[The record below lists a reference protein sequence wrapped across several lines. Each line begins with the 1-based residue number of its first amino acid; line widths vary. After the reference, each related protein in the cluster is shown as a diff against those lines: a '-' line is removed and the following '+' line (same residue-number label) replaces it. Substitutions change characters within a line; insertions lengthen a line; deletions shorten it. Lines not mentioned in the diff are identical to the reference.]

1 MFGVLN
7 SSEAD
12 TDPNGDFARLIINTS
27 IAIFVLTVVAVGL
40 RFLARR
46 IVRQP
51 FLMDDWLILAALP
64 FGLLL
69 PILNIIATQKGNFGR
84 HFLTSTPEEIDYFFK
99 VLMPYMICWT
109 LSVAIA
115 KLSVLFFYRRIFS
128 TSKTK
133 IPAYVLG
140 ALIILW
146 EVAAIP
152 MIVFSCV
159 PADKFWN
166 RLRPGHC
173 QDLTNQVLGTAVPNV
188 VLDLA
193 LLIFPIPLILGLQLP
208 RPQKIAI
215 GCIFMVGGFVIL
227 VASLRMVTIVQVKL
241 SADATWAFIPLGIFS
256 CVESNV
262 GIICACLPSLT
273 PLFKA
278 VIRHTKSFSY
288 GTTLAPTSTFRSRL
302 SGKKAISSDERIILS
317 EIASPPNHSPEMR
330 DVERN
335 SPLKGNPLSPI
346 TNLNK
351 SLPDLPPPNYDP
363 GR

>member
-69 PILNIIATQKGNFGR
+69 PILNIIGTTHSAPSSHLMANKISATQKGNFGR

-146 EVAAIP
+146 EVAAVSNSCSGSQAKLMRGKIP

-215 GCIFMVGGFVIL
+215 GCIFMVGGL
-227 VASLRMVTIVQVKL
+227 
-241 SADATWAFIPLGIFS
+241 
-256 CVESNV
+256 
-262 GIICACLPSLT
+262 
-273 PLFKA
+273 
-278 VIRHTKSFSY
+278 
-288 GTTLAPTSTFRSRL
+288 
-302 SGKKAISSDERIILS
+302 
-317 EIASPPNHSPEMR
+317 
-330 DVERN
+330 
-335 SPLKGNPLSPI
+335 
-346 TNLNK
+346 
-351 SLPDLPPPNYDP
+351 
-363 GR
+363 